1 MHRLVIAVFL
11 FISSLASANAE
22 GWYLTETGRPVV
34 MSDDG
39 NWYVFLERTSDGNAN
54 IYLTSRNFFKCS
66 GSGVAQGMYVNGVKL
81 RWYQNCDRTI
91 GMYWYAYTKEG
102 IKYIFGE
109 FMRKDYVTI
118 QNNDLVMR
126 FSALGFNDKSR
137 DFIDEIIDP
146 GL

>member
-1 MHRLVIAVFL
+1 
-11 FISSLASANAE
+11 
-22 GWYLTETGRPVV
+22 
-34 MSDDG
+34 
-39 NWYVFLERTSDGNAN
+39 
-54 IYLTSRNFFKCS
+54 
-66 GSGVAQGMYVNGVKL
+66 AQGMYVNGVKL